1 MRGRGRKRDG
11 KRRMK
16 ALLDAEKEDRKNERQ
31 AGCCKDAGE
40 SSFKAISTNGEKRA
54 ASAAARRG

>member
-1 MRGRGRKRDG
+1 
-11 KRRMK
+11 MK
-16 ALLDAEKEDRKNERQ
+16 ALLDAEKEDRKNERR

-40 SSFKAISTNGEKRA
+40 SSFKAISTNGEKRT